1 MNFNVVKIIGFFL
14 FLLAQV
20 LLFKNVVLFHTAF
33 CFLYVV
39 YLLTFPVE
47 TNPLLMMII
56 AFALGLSVDI
66 FYDSMGLHAM
76 ASVFMVFVR
85 GYWLAR
91 ITPQGGYDR
100 NSLPTLA
107 MNGVQWFVVY
117 ALPLVFL
124 HHLVL
129 FFVEAGGTDYFWFTF
144 FKVLMS
150 TLFTVV
156 CIVISEMI
164 FSRQ

>member
-1 MNFNVVKIIGFFL
+1 MNFNVVKTIGFFL
-14 FLLAQV
+14 FLLVQV

-47 TNPLLMMII
+47 TNPLLMMAI
-56 AFALGLSVDI
+56 AFAMGLGVDI
-66 FYDSMGLHAM
+66 FYDSMGMHAM
-76 ASVFMVFVR
+76 ASVFMVYVR

-124 HHLVL
+124 HHVVL
-129 FFVEAGGTDYFWFTF
+129 FFAEAGGADYFWFTF